1 MLIDSFLQNAGAV
14 IGKGGKYIKALRT
27 DVSTLVFS
35 LHIRTLSKTMVG
47 GAHMSVEL
55 GYILEYVLKP
65 TEHLKII
72 IISVQ
77 EKKKKRFCGTKAVV
91 LCMVNATHSTALFSK
106 LKSICIFDT
115 GLVHIL
121 LFSILLQHYE
131 NFKVTP

>member
-65 TEHLKII
+65 TKHLKII

-77 EKKKKRFCGTKAVV
+77 EKKKKKILWNQGSC
-91 LCMVNATHSTALFSK
+91 ALYGKCHTFYCT
-106 LKSICIFDT
+106 L
-115 GLVHIL
+115 
-121 LFSILLQHYE
+121 
-131 NFKVTP
+131 